1 MAEKAAE
8 RWEGTGDP
16 KVCFKTVSS
25 KYRSGSHYTQEIQTI
40 HKAAT
45 MEASGDI

>member
-1 MAEKAAE
+1 MAGETAE

-16 KVCFKTVSS
+16 KVCFKTASS
-25 KYRSGSHYTQEIQTI
+25 KYRSGNHQTQEIQTI